1 MTPMGQSAWG
11 SGKLIL
17 WGEHAVVYGE
27 PAVAVALPQGLK
39 VTLTPHATSATP
51 HIAYDAHSL
60 SAPHTIQLGETEHAA
75 LDVAL
80 TRAVSWAREQ
90 GVHLSRSYQ
99 LSVEGALPF
108 KVGLGSSAALA
119 VATLRALARCE
130 GRDPWSKEALFA
142 GAMEMERVFHVRP
155 SGLDHQVS
163 IVGGALRYQRQGAR
177 AQFKSLCISTPLIL
191 VLTWVPR
198 RGSTADA
205 VRGVAERRAQDP
217 DAYASLFNEMGHIA
231 DEGLQA
237 LERGWLEVIGDLL
250 NRNHICLEAI
260 GVSTSELN
268 SLCQH
273 LRSRGALGAKMSG
286 AGHGGVCLG
295 LFRDL
300 SAARAAARDLDT
312 PSWVTTVDSPSG

>member
-1 MTPMGQSAWG
+1 MTSMSQSAWG

-39 VTLTPHATSATP
+39 VTLTPHTISTPP
-51 HIAYDAHSL
+51 HIAYDAQPL
-60 SAPHTIQLGETEHAA
+60 SALHTIQLGETEHAA
-75 LDVAL
+75 LNVAL
-80 TRAVSWAREQ
+80 TRAVSWARGQ
-90 GVHLSRSYQ
+90 GVTLSRSYR
-99 LSVEGALPF
+99 LRVEGALPF

-119 VATLRALARCE
+119 VATLRALAQCE
-130 GRDPWSKEALFA
+130 GLNPWSEEALFA
-142 GAMEMERVFHVRP
+142 GAMEMERVFHSNP

-163 IVGGALRYQRQGAR
+163 IAGGALRYRREGAR
-177 AQFKSLCISTPLIL
+177 AQFSSLCISTPLIL
-191 VLTWVPR
+191 TLTWVPR

-217 DAYASLFNEMGHIA
+217 DAYASLFSEIGHIA
-231 DEGLQA
+231 HEGALA
-237 LERGWLEVIGDLL
+237 LERGHLDEIGDLL
-250 NRNHICLEAI
+250 NRNHERLRAI

-300 SAARAAARDLDT
+300 SAARAATLDLDT
-312 PSWVTTVDSPSG
+312 PSWVTTIEPTSL